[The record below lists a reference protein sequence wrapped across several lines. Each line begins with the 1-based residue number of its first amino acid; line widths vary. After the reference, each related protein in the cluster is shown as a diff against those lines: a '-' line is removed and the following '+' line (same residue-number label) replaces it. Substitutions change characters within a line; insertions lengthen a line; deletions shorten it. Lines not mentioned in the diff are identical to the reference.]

1 MGLKRSGDNGP
12 VDEMAMAMKC
22 DVGAKVDRRGCSP
35 PSGGG
40 ELLLRITHGT
50 HAWHRRE
57 TSLGRSW
64 ELSSSSSPSSP
75 SMNVRDTQLSI
86 CMIVDIA
93 SRTKKKPAD
102 VMHYST
108 NRESQM
114 GGGHTMNEGFKGAR
128 AIMRHRRSALVSP
141 VRLHANG
148 TALYDN
154 EES

>member
-75 SMNVRDTQLSI
+75 SINVRDTQPSI

-93 SRTKKKPAD
+93 SRTKKKNQLTLCTTVQIA
-102 VMHYST
+102 
-108 NRESQM
+108 NRKW
-114 GGGHTMNEGFKGAR
+114 GGHTMNEGFKGAR
-128 AIMRHRRSALVSP
+128 AIIRHRRSALVSP